1 MRYFDGCGTP
11 ESVKTRYKELAKRLH
26 PDAGGDARAFAE
38 LGRQYALAL
47 QRAGR
52 RAEREGDYEAMG
64 ECAAML
70 ADILHKAAPGIGES
84 VRRAADTTTG
94 AALLGALPEE
104 YRGLAETII
113 KKL

>member
-1 MRYFDGCGTP
+1 MGYFDGLDTP
-11 ESVKTRYKELAKRLH
+11 DGVKSRYKELAKRLH

-52 RAEREGDYEAMG
+52 RAGGKDDYKEMG
-64 ECAAML
+64 EYAAIL
-70 ADILHKAAPGIGES
+70 AEFLGKAAPGLGVS
-84 VRRAADTTTG
+84 VRRAAGSTAG
-94 AALLGALPEE
+94 SALLGALPEE